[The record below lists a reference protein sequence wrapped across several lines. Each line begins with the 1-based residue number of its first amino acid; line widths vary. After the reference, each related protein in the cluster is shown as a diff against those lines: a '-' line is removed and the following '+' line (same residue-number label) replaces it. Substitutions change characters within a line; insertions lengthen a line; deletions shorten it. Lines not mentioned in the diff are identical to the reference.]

1 MTKSEIQAKYT
12 TLAAKAGDIYFRLTE
27 LNAQM
32 AAIHK
37 EKAALEEALKTATDD
52 PVEVANV

>member
-37 EKAALEEALKTATDD
+37 EKAALEEALKTAADD

>member
-1 MTKSEIQAKYT
+1 MTKSEIQSKYM
-12 TLAAKAGDIYFRLTE
+12 TLAAKAGDLYFRLTE

-32 AAIHK
+32 SAIHK
-37 EKAALEEALKTATDD
+37 EKRDLEEALKTAADD